1 MSDDTLRGG
10 ELGSRSRPGSFN
22 RPVVV
27 VGILFLALV
36 SLVVGLR
43 RWQTPGSVESGVETV
58 GRDRLVLRD
67 GRWMKTDETNAFTGM
82 MVEFYPDGTMQ
93 SRSAVSNGLLHG
105 LSEGWW
111 TNAVLAVR
119 ETFREGRSHGV
130 RTKWDI
136 EARRISETDIREGRI
151 DGFHREWHTNG
162 QLAVEVSM
170 AAGKPQGVSRKWNP
184 EGTLVGQWSLSNG
197 VVVTTVTNAVEL
209 RVLAQKGGAL

>member
-10 ELGSRSRPGSFN
+10 EPGSRSRPGSFN

-27 VGILFLALV
+27 VGILFLVLV

-43 RWQTPGSVESGVETV
+43 RWQTPGLVESGVETV
-58 GRDRLVLRD
+58 GRDRLVLRE

-105 LSEGWW
+105 VSEGWW

-119 ETFREGRSHGV
+119 ETFREGRSHGL

-136 EARRISETDIREGRI
+136 EARRISETDIREGEI
-151 DGFHREWHTNG
+151 EGLHREWHTNG
-162 QLAVEVSM
+162 KPSMEVTM
-170 AAGKPQGVSRKWNP
+170 ARGKAQGVARKWSL
-184 EGTLVGQWSLSNG
+184 EGELAGQWVMSNG
-197 VVVTTVTNAVEL
+197 VVIQAITNATEL
-209 RVLAQKGGAL
+209 GALTQTGGRP

>member
-10 ELGSRSRPGSFN
+10 EPGSRSRPGSFN
-22 RPVVV
+22 RPVVA

-36 SLVVGLR
+36 PLVVGLR
-43 RWQTPGSVESGVETV
+43 RWQTPGLADAVVETL
-58 GRDRLVLRD
+58 GRDRLVLRE
-67 GRWMKTDETNAFTGM
+67 GRWMKTDETNAFTGR

-105 LSEGWW
+105 ISEGWW

-119 ETFREGRSHGV
+119 ETFHEGRSHGV

-162 QLAVEVSM
+162 QLAVEAAM
-170 AAGKPQGVSRKWNP
+170 ASGLPSGRSRRWSP
-184 EGTLVGQWSLSNG
+184 DGALVGQWSLSNG
-197 VVVTTVTNAVEL
+197 VVVKSMTNAVEL
-209 RVLAQKGGAL
+209 QALAQKGGTP